1 LPIHRIPTYPVG
13 VTASRAWLWTTVL
26 LTAAA
31 LVSAVLL
38 APSAGAAPVRGLSW
52 LLFTGS
58 SVHVASTAWLF
69 TVPAVRAYAAQH
81 LVRCLWVPVSLIVI
95 AGAVAAATS
104 PAIFQ
109 WLLLP
114 YFGWQFYHY
123 QKQNIG
129 MASLAASA
137 QRAGAL
143 LPAERWPLLLAGWAG
158 IAALVARPGLLGLR
172 VQPLGQFPL
181 AHGVFLLSA
190 ATYATAVTAG
200 VAAVA
205 RRPRALRPAGFCS
218 IYLTC
223 LLFCLP
229 AFIFASPY
237 AAVGGMTIAHGAQ
250 YLLLVTLIAG
260 GSAAPGAVRVSR
272 PVRLALL
279 ANIAFIGGAALS
291 AASHLHNAGQLGRL
305 AFGAYLGIVMSHFVI
320 DAGLWRMRDPLAR
333 RFLTRHLPYLVP
345 GRPNPDEWR
354 ETRVLRRP
362 IDRQPI

>member
-1 LPIHRIPTYPVG
+1 VL
-13 VTASRAWLWTTVL
+13 ASRAWLWATAM

-31 LVSAVLL
+31 LVSAVIL
-38 APSAGAAPVRGLSW
+38 APPAGAEPARALSW

-69 TVPAVRAYAAQH
+69 TVPAVRGYAAQH
-81 LVRCLWVPVSLIVI
+81 PVRCVWVPVSLIVI
-95 AGAVAAATS
+95 ASSAAAATS
-104 PAIFQ
+104 PARLQ

-114 YFGWQFYHY
+114 YLGWQLHHY

-143 LPAERWPLLLAGWAG
+143 IRAERWPLMLAGLAG
-158 IAALVARPGLLGLR
+158 IVALIARPGLLGLR
-172 VQPLGQFPL
+172 VQLLGPVPFR
-181 AHGVFLLSA
+181 HGAFLLSA
-190 ATYATAVTAG
+190 AIYV
-200 VAAVA
+200 VAATVGAAAIA
-205 RRPRALRPAGFCS
+205 RRPRALRPAGFCV
-218 IYLTC
+218 IYLAC
-223 LLFCLP
+223 LLFYLP
-229 AFIFASPY
+229 PFVFASPY

-260 GSAAPGAVRVSR
+260 GSAASAPGRLSR

-279 ANIAFIGGAALS
+279 ANISFIGGAALS
-291 AASHLHNAGQLGRL
+291 AASHLHNAGHLGRL
-305 AFGAYLGIVMSHFVI
+305 AFGAYLGIVMAHFVI

-333 RFLTRHLPYLVP
+333 RFLMTHLPYLIP
-345 GRPNPDEWR
+345 ERPNQNEPR
-354 ETRVLRRP
+354 EIRVLRSP

>member
-1 LPIHRIPTYPVG
+1 M
-13 VTASRAWLWTTVL
+13 TASRAWLWATVL

-31 LVSAVLL
+31 LVSAVIL
-38 APSAGAAPVRGLSW
+38 APPADAAPVRALSW

-69 TVPAVRAYAAQH
+69 TVPAVRGYAAQH
-81 LVRCLWVPVSLIVI
+81 RVRCLWVPVSLILI
-95 AGAVAAATS
+95 SGAAAAATS
-104 PAIFQ
+104 PARFQ

-137 QRAGAL
+137 QRAGAM
-143 LPAERWPLLLAGWAG
+143 LPAERWPLLLAGWSG
-158 IAALVARPGLLGLR
+158 IAALLARPGLLGLR
-172 VQPLGQFPL
+172 VQPLGPIPV
-181 AHGVFLLSA
+181 AHVVFLLSA
-190 ATYATAVTAG
+190 ATYATAVAAG
-200 VAAVA
+200 AAA
-205 RRPRALRPAGFCS
+205 ITRRPHAQRPAGFCAT
-218 IYLTC
+218 YLTC
-223 LLFCLP
+223 LLFSLP
-229 AFIFASPY
+229 AFVFASPY

-260 GSAAPGAVRVSR
+260 NGAAEARTRLSR

-279 ANIAFIGGAALS
+279 ANISFIGGAALS
-291 AASHLHNAGQLGRL
+291 AASHLHSAGQLGRL
-305 AFGAYLGIVMSHFVI
+305 AFGAYLGIVMTHFVI

-333 RFLTRHLPYLVP
+333 RFLVTHLPYLVP
-345 GRPNPDEWR
+345 GRPNLQDPR
-354 ETRVLRRP
+354 ETGVLRLP

>member
-1 LPIHRIPTYPVG
+1 
-13 VTASRAWLWTTVL
+13 VTASRAWLWATVL
-26 LTAAA
+26 LTVAA
-31 LVSAVLL
+31 LVSAIVL
-38 APSAGAAPVRGLSW
+38 APPAGAAPMRALSW

-69 TVPAVRAYAAQH
+69 TVPAVRGYAVQH
-81 LVRCLWVPVSLIVI
+81 PIRCVWVPVSLVLVT
-95 AGAVAAATS
+95 GAAAATTS
-104 PAIFQ
+104 PARFQ

-114 YFGWQFYHY
+114 YFGWQFHHY

-158 IAALVARPGLLGLR
+158 IAALVTRPGLLGLR
-172 VQPLGQFPL
+172 VQPVGQLPL
-181 AHGVFLLSA
+181 AHAVFVFSA
-190 ATYATAVTAG
+190 ATYALAAAAG
-200 VAAVA
+200 VAAIA
-205 RRPRALRPAGFCS
+205 RRSRAVLPAGFCA

-229 AFIFASPY
+229 AFVFASPY

-260 GSAAPGAVRVSR
+260 GSADRARRKLSR
-272 PVRLALL
+272 PTSVAVL
-279 ANIAFIGGAALS
+279 ANISFIGGAVLS
-291 AASHLHNAGQLGRL
+291 AASHLHDAGRFGRL
-305 AFGAYLGIVMSHFVI
+305 AFGAYLGVVMAHFVI

-333 RFLTRHLPYLVP
+333 RFLITHLPYLVP
-345 GRPNPDEWR
+345 GRPTRDEPR
-354 ETRVLRRP
+354 DSVLRLP